1 MSQADSLPDTITAN
15 IEGIEKLKGA
25 ENFDTWEFFALKTL
39 KLYSLDGLLKGPRP
53 SPTHAKYTHWRG
65 LSLRVG
71 LWLSLQVDTKIV
83 QQLTVSSTP
92 IDYADE
98 VYTAIKRIV
107 IGHGH
112 EQAGYSYL
120 AAVSMKR
127 EDYGTTEQFVTAF
140 RQHVQ
145 IANRQNT
152 PISPYSAAL
161 LLTEALK
168 DELPIWVETIR
179 YNFRATVASDM
190 SDNELL
196 MLYEQAIDK
205 GREREK
211 SFIAAKPTNKGNN
224 FASSNL
230 NHIRNRMRGQPTL
243 SKRQVPPQGM
253 DTGKWVEQFFNGI
266 QRTDGKCTYCQ
277 WGAHNCTKCWY
288 LNPDQRPP
296 GWEPSQGLWAYYG
309 PQLYV
314 ENRHTPDPPE
324 LQVSNMSRQMEVEDD
339 EINVYDMTRPL
350 V

>member
-1 MSQADSLPDTITAN
+1 MSQADSLPDTLTAN

-53 SPTHAKYTHWRG
+53 SSTHAKYTHWRG

-71 LWLSLQVDTKIV
+71 LWLSLQVDT
-83 QQLTVSSTP
+83 
-92 IDYADE
+92 
-98 VYTAIKRIV
+98 RIV

-168 DELPIWVETIR
+168 DELPIWVETVR

-196 MLYEQAIDK
+196 MLYEQALTK
-205 GREREK
+205 GVSAK

-243 SKRQVPPQGM
+243 V
-253 DTGKWVEQFFNGI
+253 GI
-266 QRTDGKCTYCQ
+266 KCHLKA
-277 WGAHNCTKCWY
+277 W
-288 LNPDQRPP
+288 
-296 GWEPSQGLWAYYG
+296 
-309 PQLYV
+309 
-314 ENRHTPDPPE
+314 
-324 LQVSNMSRQMEVEDD
+324 
-339 EINVYDMTRPL
+339 
-350 V
+350 

>member
-1 MSQADSLPDTITAN
+1 MSQADSLPDTLTAN

-53 SPTHAKYTHWRG
+53 SSTHAKYTHWRG

-83 QQLTVSSTP
+83 QQFTVSSTP
-92 IDYADE
+92 INYADE

-120 AAVSMKR
+120 TAVSMKR

-145 IANRQNT
+145 VVNRQNT

-161 LLTEALK
+161 LLIEALK
-168 DELPIWVETIR
+168 DELPIWVETVR

-190 SDNELL
+190 SDNVKTGFVRSTWPL
-196 MLYEQAIDK
+196 
-205 GREREK
+205 
-211 SFIAAKPTNKGNN
+211 N
-224 FASSNL
+224 FF
-230 NHIRNRMRGQPTL
+230 
-243 SKRQVPPQGM
+243 V
-253 DTGKWVEQFFNGI
+253 
-266 QRTDGKCTYCQ
+266 CT
-277 WGAHNCTKCWY
+277 
-288 LNPDQRPP
+288 R
-296 GWEPSQGLWAYYG
+296 
-309 PQLYV
+309 
-314 ENRHTPDPPE
+314 
-324 LQVSNMSRQMEVEDD
+324 
-339 EINVYDMTRPL
+339 
-350 V
+350 